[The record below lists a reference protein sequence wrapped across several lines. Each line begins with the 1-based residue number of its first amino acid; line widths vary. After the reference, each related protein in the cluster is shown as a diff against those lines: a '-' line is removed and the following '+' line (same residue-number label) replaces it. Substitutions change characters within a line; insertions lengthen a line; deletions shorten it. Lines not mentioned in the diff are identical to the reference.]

1 MPLIA
6 ESKYPSSWS
15 GGVPY
20 PLKENASSFKFDVP
34 SQKLSM
40 PYSLKSGDTVKG
52 RILKVEDTDKNDYP
66 GLKDKEIEFVL
77 YSLLSVDYLFIS
89 KECWERMF
97 REYGLVLA
105 FYISVKLEE
114 AIRKEGGVERLYSMQ
129 DLKA

>member
-6 ESKYPSSWS
+6 ESKYTSPWS

-20 PLKENASSFKFDVP
+20 PLREKASSFNFSVP
-34 SQKLSM
+34 SQKLSV
-40 PYSLKSGDTVKG
+40 PYSLKDGDTIKG
-52 RILKVEDTDKNDYP
+52 RILKVEDIDKNDYP
-66 GLKDKEIEFVL
+66 GLNDKEIEFVL
-77 YSLLSVDYLFIS
+77 YSLLSGDYLFIS

-114 AIRKEGGVERLYSMQ
+114 AIRKDGAVERLYTMK
-129 DLKA
+129 DLNA